1 MTESK
6 KTTPPKKERRAY
18 TAGTL
23 YKNVRHFI
31 DNNENVSDL
40 STVAELLTAMEA
52 RIVFDET
59 GYEGT

>member
-1 MTESK
+1 MTEK

-31 DNNENVSDL
+31 DNTENIGSQSEVGDL
-40 STVAELLTAMEA
+40 LGAMED
-52 RIVFDET
+52 RIVFEET
-59 GYEGT
+59 GYEGS

>member
-1 MTESK
+1 MTEK

-31 DNNENVSDL
+31 DSSDKISDL
-40 STVAELLTAMEA
+40 STVVELLAVMEA
-52 RIVFDET
+52 RIVFEET
-59 GYEGT
+59 GYGGGT